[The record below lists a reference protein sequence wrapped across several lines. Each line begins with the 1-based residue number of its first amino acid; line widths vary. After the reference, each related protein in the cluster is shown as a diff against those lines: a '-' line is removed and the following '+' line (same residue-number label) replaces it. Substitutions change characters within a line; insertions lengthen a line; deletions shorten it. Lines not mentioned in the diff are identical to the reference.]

1 MSRAWVALGRLGVCE
16 MESDDGSHVLV
27 DHGRLVSTWGAGSS
41 PPLRPAPDIEDGR
54 FDVPDSVETAE
65 EAQLIWRWI
74 GSRSVRIVDA
84 TGTLALPARPV
95 VRLGA
100 RSER

>member
-1 MSRAWVALGRLGVCE
+1 
-16 MESDDGSHVLV
+16 
-27 DHGRLVSTWGAGSS
+27 
-41 PPLRPAPDIEDGR
+41 
-54 FDVPDSVETAE
+54 VETAE